1 MNKRDPIASAAPEAG
16 VDARHPWRWFL
27 LVGAFLAVSLALL
40 RFARPQDAA
49 KITLWWFALGGGL
62 LAASHQI
69 SGRLASRVWLI
80 LCLVFGLDGA
90 VQGVVRDFF
99 GSQPQPGVL
108 AEAVANTSA
117 GEAWGFVLAQW
128 RQITLGSAYWLAW
141 WLLGWRGRI
150 AWQGHAAPARG
161 RLRLLVPAL
170 LLVLAAALHA
180 NPTMLRSEPFLRW
193 GVLYV
198 RHQQERAQMQQLLL
212 EREARWAERAQWRAE
227 LVDPRPRTVVL
238 FIGESGNRMNW
249 GLYGYP
255 RDTTAPLAQAFAE
268 LGGQTLLFSQ
278 VRSTHAFTLPSLR
291 MALTPANEAEPE
303 LWRSAPDLVQLARAV
318 GYRVLWIS
326 NQPGGDGWIAS
337 LGHGADEHVFI
348 NKGNWRDSS
357 SEDEDLVPVL
367 RRYLQQ
373 PAPPHELIV
382 IHLLG
387 QHFHYALRC
396 GSRRGP
402 FAEADDDAVARGL
415 RAQGR
420 AASTLQARND
430 YDDATWCGAR
440 SVAQLLRSVAQA
452 REGRAVDALYFSDHG
467 QEVGHFRDF
476 AGHSEQDE
484 SGYAV
489 PLWVWRNARAEPL
502 PTDHLAAPIRL
513 DVLDQAVQHLLGMR
527 SRWYDPGQDFLAP
540 EYRAGAAAD

>member
-1 MNKRDPIASAAPEAG
+1 MNKSDPIESAGAQTAADP
-16 VDARHPWRWFL
+16 RRPWRWFL
-27 LVGAFLAVSLALL
+27 LAGVFLGVSLALL

-49 KITLWWFALGGGL
+49 KIALWWFTLGGGL
-62 LAASHQI
+62 LAASRQV
-69 SGRLASRVWLI
+69 SGRLASRMWVI

-108 AEAVANTSA
+108 AEALANTSV
-117 GEAWGFVLAQW
+117 GEARGFVLSQW
-128 RQITLGSAYWLAW
+128 RQISLGSAYWLAW
-141 WLLGWRGRI
+141 WLLAWRGRL
-150 AWQGHAAPARG
+150 AWQGGAVSTRG
-161 RLRLLVPAL
+161 RVRLLVPAL
-170 LLVLAAALHA
+170 LLALAAALHA

-198 RHQQERAQMQQLLL
+198 RHQQERAQMQELRAA
-212 EREARWAERAQWRAE
+212 REMLWAGRDQWRAE

-268 LGGQTLLFSQ
+268 LGGQTLLFSR

-291 MALTPANEAEPE
+291 MALTPASEADPE
-303 LWRSAPDLVQLARAV
+303 LWRSTPDLVQLARAA
-318 GYRVLWIS
+318 GYRVLWLS
-326 NQPGGDGWIAS
+326 NQPGGDGWIAG
-337 LGHGADEHVFI
+337 LGRGADEQVFV

-357 SEDEDLVPVL
+357 SEDEELVPVL
-367 RRYLQQ
+367 QRYLRRQ
-373 PAPPHELIV
+373 APPHELIV

-420 AASTLQARND
+420 AANTLQARND
-430 YDDATWCGAR
+430 YDDATWCGANA
-440 SVAQLLRSVAQA
+440 VAQLLLAVAQA

-489 PLWVWRNARAEPL
+489 PLWIWRNARAEPL
-502 PTDHLAAPIRL
+502 RTDHLDSPIRL
-513 DVLDQAVQHLLGMR
+513 DVLDQALQHLLGMR
-527 SRWYDPGQDFLAP
+527 SRWYEPEQDFLAP
-540 EYRAGAAAD
+540 GYHAGPAAN